1 MLDTE
6 DFNLTPFSHNSMSQV
21 RIKELLSSHTLGELS
36 DLKIPNQS
44 DEQLLGTWFSLQSTM
59 RVHSTF
65 QVRGVAMGGTAGV
78 RGEGQGGQQGLKG
91 NLPVHVAVGD

>member
-1 MLDTE
+1 MDLHLLI
-6 DFNLTPFSHNSMSQV
+6 LTSLLQV

-65 QVRGVAMGGTAGV
+65 QVRGVATGATAGV
-78 RGEGQGGQQGLKG
+78 RGEGQGGQQGLPARVVLG
-91 NLPVHVAVGD
+91 NEG